1 MANKHIIIDPITR
14 IEGHLRIEAVID
26 ENNVVTDAFAS
37 STMFRGIETILK
49 GRDPRDAGLLAMR
62 ICGVC
67 TGTHYQ
73 RSIEAVENAFNLTIP
88 KNARIV
94 RNLIQGALY
103 IHDHVVHFYH
113 LHALDW
119 VDITSALKADP
130 KLAAAE
136 ALKWTDTPYGSGEG
150 GLRAIQERVGKFVA
164 QGRLGIFSNAYWG
177 NKNYKL
183 TPEQNLVAV
192 AHYLQALDMQR
203 DASKMMAIFGGKMPH
218 PQSLVVGGVTCVQDI
233 QNPARIA
240 QFKSLLNKFR
250 SFIKT
255 AYLPD
260 VLMAGTVY
268 ADEALDGTG
277 AGLKNFMSYGDFKL
291 DDTGFYNASQLF
303 PSGVVLNGDLTKL
316 YPLDQSK
323 ITEDVSHA
331 WYEGANDKGLHPYD
345 GVTNPKYTG
354 LEKKADGYS
363 YLKTDEK
370 YSWIKSPLYDD
381 TRMEV
386 GPLARVVIGLAAGD
400 KLMSKYATGF
410 LAKLGKSLG
419 LETAAPA
426 SVIFSTV
433 GRTAA
438 RAIETE
444 LMADVMMDWVD
455 ELAANVASG
464 DVSTWTEF
472 DFDAVSKDAKGFGM
486 AEAPRGGLGHW
497 VVIKDG
503 KIENYQAVVPSTW
516 NAAPRDYKNRH
527 GAYEAALVGTKVA
540 DPEQP
545 LEILRTIHSFDPC
558 IACAVHIVDTKGREL
573 SSFKVN
579 TSCAV

>member
-1 MANKHIIIDPITR
+1 MSKHIIVDPITR

-26 ENNVVTDAFAS
+26 ENNVITDAFAS

-49 GRDPRDAGLLAMR
+49 GRDPRDAGMLAMR

-73 RSIEAVENAFNLTIP
+73 RSIEAVEHAFDLKIP
-88 KNARIV
+88 KNARLV

-103 IHDHVVHFYH
+103 VHDHVVHFYH

-130 KLAAAE
+130 KSAAAE
-136 ALKWTDTPYGSGEG
+136 ALKWSKTPFGAGEG
-150 GLRAIQERVGKFVA
+150 DLRAIQERVGKFVA
-164 QGRLGIFSNAYWG
+164 QGRLGIFANAYWG
-177 NKNYKL
+177 NKHYKL
-183 TPEQNLVAV
+183 TPEQNLIAV

-203 DASKMMAIFGGKMPH
+203 DMAKMMAIFGGKMPH

-233 QNPARIA
+233 KNPARIE
-240 QFKSLLNKFR
+240 QFRSLLKKATHFVKN
-250 SFIKT
+250 
-255 AYLPD
+255 AYLVD

-268 ADEALDGTG
+268 AGEALDGTG
-277 AGLKNFMSYGDFKL
+277 AGLKSYMSYGDFRL
-291 DDTGFYNASQLF
+291 NDNGFYDSALLF
-303 PSGVVLNGDLTKL
+303 PKGVVLDGDLTKL
-316 YPLDQSK
+316 HPLDQSK
-323 ITEDVSHA
+323 ITEDVTHA
-331 WYEGANDKGLHPYD
+331 WYEGAADKGLHPFD

-354 LEKKADGYS
+354 LEKKADGFA
-363 YLKTDEK
+363 YLKTNEK

-381 TRMEV
+381 TRVEV
-386 GPLARVVIGLAAGD
+386 GPLARLAVGLAAGD
-400 KLMSKYATGF
+400 ERISKYATNF
-410 LAKLGKSLG
+410 LTILGDKLGLG
-419 LETAAPA
+419 KPAPA

-438 RAIETE
+438 RCIETE
-444 LMADVMMDWVD
+444 LMADVMFEWLD
-455 ELAANVASG
+455 ELATNVAKG
-464 DVSTWTEF
+464 DLSTWTEF
-472 DFDAVSKDAKGFGM
+472 DFDKVSKNARGYGM

-516 NAAPRDYKNRH
+516 NAAPRDYKGRL
-527 GAYEAALVGTKVA
+527 GAYESSLIGTKVA

-545 LEILRTIHSFDPC
+545 LEILRTVHSFDPC
-558 IACAVHIVDTKGREL
+558 IACAVHIVDTKGKEL
-573 SSFKVN
+573 SSFKVSA
-579 TSCAV
+579 TCTI

>member
-1 MANKHIIIDPITR
+1 MSKHIIVDPITR
-14 IEGHLRIEAVID
+14 IEGHLRIEAVIGD
-26 ENNVVTDAFAS
+26 DGVVKDAYS
-37 STMFRGIETILK
+37 SSGMFRGIETILK

-73 RSIEAVENAFNLTIP
+73 RSIEAVEHAFGLKIP

-103 IHDHVVHFYH
+103 VHDHVVHFYH

-130 KLAAAE
+130 ALAAQE
-136 ALKWTDTPYGSGEG
+136 ALKWTDTPYGAGEG
-150 GLRAIQERVGKFVA
+150 DLRAIQERVGKFVA
-164 QGRLGIFSNAYWG
+164 QGRLGIFANAYWG
-177 NKNYKL
+177 NKHYKL
-183 TPEQNLVAV
+183 SPEQNLIAV

-203 DASKMMAIFGGKMPH
+203 DAAKMMAIFGGKMPH

-233 QNPARIA
+233 QNPKRIA
-240 QFKSLLNKFR
+240 EFKSLLTKFR
-250 SFIKT
+250 NFIKT

-277 AGLKNFMSYGDFKL
+277 AGLKNYMSYGDFRL
-291 DDTGFYNASQLF
+291 DDTGFYTSSLLF
-303 PSGVVLNGDLTKL
+303 PKGVVLNGDLSTL
-316 YPLDQSK
+316 HPLEQEK
-323 ITEDVSHA
+323 ITEDVSHS
-331 WYEGANDKGLHPYD
+331 WYTGGGDKGLHPFN
-345 GVTNPKYTG
+345 GVTNPNYTG
-354 LEKKADGYS
+354 MEKKADGNA
-363 YLKTDEK
+363 YLKTNEK

-381 TRMEV
+381 TRVEV
-386 GPLARVVIGLAAGD
+386 GPLARIVVGLAAKD
-400 KLMSKYATGF
+400 PNITKYATDF
-410 LAKLGKSLG
+410 LAKLGKTLG
-419 LETAAPA
+419 LGKAAPA

-438 RAIETE
+438 RAIETN
-444 LMADVMMDWVD
+444 LMADVMMGWAD
-455 ELAANVASG
+455 ELAANVAAG
-464 DVSTWTEF
+464 DISTWTEF
-472 DFDAVSKDAKGFGM
+472 DFDEVSKDAKGFGM

-516 NAAPRDYKNRH
+516 NAAPRDYKNRM
-527 GAYEAALVGTKVA
+527 GAYEAALIGTKVA

-558 IACAVHIVDTKGREL
+558 IACAVHIVDTKGKEL
-573 SSFKVN
+573 AQFKVG

>member
-1 MANKHIIIDPITR
+1 MSKKHIIVDPITR
-14 IEGHLRIEAVID
+14 IEGHLRVEAVID
-26 ENNVVTDAFAS
+26 ENNTIVDAFAS

-49 GRDPRDAGLLAMR
+49 GRDPRDAGMLAMR

-73 RSIEAVENAFNLTIP
+73 RSIEAVEHAFDVTIP

-94 RNLIQGALY
+94 RNLLQGALY
-103 IHDHVVHFYH
+103 LHDHTVHFYH

-130 KLAAAE
+130 KLAAQE
-136 ALKWTDTPYGSGEG
+136 AFKWSDEPYMAGEG
-150 GLRAIQERVGKFVA
+150 ELKVIQERVAKFVK
-164 QGRLGIFSNAYWG
+164 QGRLGLFANAYWG
-177 NKNYKL
+177 NKHYKL
-183 TPEQNLVAV
+183 SPEQNLIAV

-218 PQSLVVGGVTCVQDI
+218 PQSIVVGGVTCVQDI
-233 QNPARIA
+233 KNPARIA

-250 SFIKT
+250 NFIKR
-255 AYLPD
+255 AYLAD

-277 AGLKNFMSYGDFKL
+277 GGLKNFMSYGDFKL
-291 DDTGFYNASQLF
+291 DDTGFYGAEQLF
-303 PSGVVLNGDLTKL
+303 PSGVVLNGDLSKL
-316 YPLDQSK
+316 HPLDQTK
-323 ITEDVSHA
+323 IAEDVSHA
-331 WYEGANDKGLHPYD
+331 WYEGTGKPEHPYE
-345 GVTNPKYTG
+345 GTTIPKYTG
-354 LEKKADGYS
+354 LNKKEDGFA
-363 YLKTDEK
+363 YLKTEEK
-370 YSWIKSPLYDD
+370 YSWIKSPIYDD
-381 TRMEV
+381 HRVEV
-386 GPLARVVIGLAAGD
+386 GPLARVVIGLAAKD
-400 KLMSKYATGF
+400 PLMSKYATGF
-410 LAKLGKSLG
+410 LAKLGDKLG
-419 LETAAPA
+419 LGKAAPA

-444 LMADVMMDWVD
+444 LMADVMMGWVD

-464 DVSTWTEF
+464 DLSTWTEF
-472 DFDAVSKDAKGFGM
+472 DFDEVSKDAKGFGM

-516 NAAPRDYKNRH
+516 NAAPRDYKGRM
-527 GAYEAALVGTKVA
+527 GAYEAALIGTKVA
-540 DPEQP
+540 NPDEP

-558 IACAVHIVDTKGREL
+558 IACAVHIVDTKGKEL
-573 SSFKVN
+573 GSFKVN